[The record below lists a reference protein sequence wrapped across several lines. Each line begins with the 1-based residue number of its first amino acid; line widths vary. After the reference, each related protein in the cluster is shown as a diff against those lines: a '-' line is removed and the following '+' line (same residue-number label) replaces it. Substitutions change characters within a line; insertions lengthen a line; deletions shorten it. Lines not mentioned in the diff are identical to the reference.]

1 MNELVLTKRLQ
12 SVADMVTIGNRVC
25 DVGCDHGYVSIYL
38 VQKEIA
44 PKAIAMDV
52 RTGPLSQAQKNI
64 EAFGVGG
71 KVETR
76 LSDGLDKLSF
86 GEADTI
92 IIAGMGGPLMKD
104 IIVRGLDV
112 AKSVTELVL
121 QPQSEIP
128 EFRRFLKNNG
138 FITTAEDMVLEDGKF
153 YPMMKVVPDPDF
165 EFFDFSHL
173 DDPFTVDELYG
184 PRLVAS
190 RNKVL
195 MMYLNA
201 EYRELME
208 IREQLLRNADSSE
221 KSRERLAEIE
231 ERIEINKGVAD

>member
-1 MNELVLTKRLQ
+1 MNDLVLTKRLQ
-12 SVADMVTIGNRVC
+12 SVADMVTIGNCVC

-44 PKAIAMDV
+44 PRAIAMDV
-52 RTGPLSQAQKNI
+52 RSGPLSQAQKNI
-64 EAFGVGG
+64 ELFGVGG

-92 IIAGMGGPLMKD
+92 VIAGMGGPLMKD

-112 AKSVTELVL
+112 AKSVSELVL

-128 EFRRFLKNNG
+128 EFRRFLKSNG

-165 EFFDFSHL
+165 EFIDFSHL
-173 DDPFTVDELYG
+173 DDPFTVDELSG

-195 MMYLNA
+195 MMYLNN

-208 IREQLLRNADSSE
+208 IREQLLRNIGDSE
-221 KSRERLAEIE
+221 KSRDRLIEIE
-231 ERIEINKGVAD
+231 ERIEMNRSVE

>member
-1 MNELVLTKRLQ
+1 MDDLVLTKRLQ
-12 SVADMVTIGNRVC
+12 SVADMVTLGNRVC

-38 VQKEIA
+38 VKNEIS
-44 PKAIAMDV
+44 PSAIAMDV
-52 RTGPLSQAQKNI
+52 RPGPLSQAEKNI
-64 EAFGVGG
+64 KAFRAES
-71 KVETR
+71 KVTTR
-76 LSDGLDKLSF
+76 LSDGLDKLEF

-92 IIAGMGGPLMKD
+92 VIAGMGGPLMRD

-128 EFRRFLKNNG
+128 EFRRFLKTNG
-138 FITTAEDMVLEDGKF
+138 FITTAEDMVYEDGKF

-165 EFFDFSHL
+165 EFFDFSKL
-173 DDPFTVDELYG
+173 DEPFSVDELYG

-201 EYRELME
+201 EYKELME
-208 IREQLLRNADSSE
+208 IREQLLRNVDGSE
-221 KSRERLAEIE
+221 KSRERLKEIE
-231 ERIEINKGVAD
+231 ERIEINRSIE

>member
-1 MNELVLTKRLQ
+1 MNDLVLTKRLQ
-12 SVADMVTIGNRVC
+12 SVADMVTIGNCVC

-44 PKAIAMDV
+44 PRAIAMDV
-52 RTGPLSQAQKNI
+52 RSGPLSQAQKNI
-64 EAFGVGG
+64 ELFGVGG

-86 GEADTI
+86 GEADAI
-92 IIAGMGGPLMKD
+92 VIAGMGGPLMKD
-104 IIVRGLDV
+104 IIVRGLDI
-112 AKSVTELVL
+112 AKSVRELVL

-128 EFRRFLKNNG
+128 EFRRFLNSNG
-138 FITTAEDMVLEDGKF
+138 FITTAEDMVFEDGKF
-153 YPMMKVVPDPDF
+153 YPMMKVVTDPDF
-165 EFFDFSHL
+165 EFIDFSHL

-195 MMYLNA
+195 MMYLNN

-208 IREQLLRNADSSE
+208 IREQLLRNADASE
-221 KSRERLAEIE
+221 KSRERLREIE
-231 ERIEINKGVAD
+231 ERIEINNSVAN

>member
-38 VQKEIA
+38 VKNEIS
-44 PKAIAMDV
+44 PLAIAMDV
-52 RTGPLSQAQKNI
+52 RPGPLSQAEKNI
-64 EAFGVGG
+64 KAFRAES
-71 KVETR
+71 KVQTR
-76 LSDGLDKLSF
+76 LSDGLDKLEF

-92 IIAGMGGPLMKD
+92 VIAGMGGPLMRD

-112 AKSVTELVL
+112 AKSVSELVL

-128 EFRRFLKNNG
+128 EFRRFLKTNG
-138 FITTAEDMVLEDGKF
+138 FITTAEDMVYEDGKF
-153 YPMMKVVPDPDF
+153 YPMMTVVPDPDF
-165 EFFDFSHL
+165 EFFDFSKL
-173 DDPFTVDELYG
+173 DEPFSVDELYG

-208 IREQLLRNADSSE
+208 IREQLMRNLGESE

-231 ERIEINKGVAD
+231 ERIEINKSVAD

>member
-1 MNELVLTKRLQ
+1 MDDLVLTKRLQ
-12 SVADMVTIGNRVC
+12 SVADMVTLGNRVC

-38 VQKEIA
+38 VKNEIS
-44 PKAIAMDV
+44 PFAIAMDV
-52 RTGPLSQAQKNI
+52 RPGPLSQAEKNI
-64 EAFGVGG
+64 KAFRAES
-71 KVETR
+71 KATTR
-76 LSDGLDKLSF
+76 LSDGLDKLKF

-92 IIAGMGGPLMKD
+92 VIAGMGGPLMRD

-128 EFRRFLKNNG
+128 EFRRFLKTNG
-138 FITTAEDMVLEDGKF
+138 FTTTAEDMVYEDGKF

-165 EFFDFSHL
+165 EFFDFSRL
-173 DDPFTVDELYG
+173 DEPFSVDELYG

-201 EYRELME
+201 EYKELME
-208 IREQLLRNADSSE
+208 IREQLLRNVDGSE
-221 KSRERLAEIE
+221 KSRERLKEIE
-231 ERIEINKGVAD
+231 ERIEINRSIE